1 MGLLHHGLAFQYKRE
16 SNMNIKKQDLI
27 KVYNFLNG
35 ASLVGAVSR
44 ARTKLNKSIVEA
56 FQEMQSDESDLVKEY
71 GGEIVQDGAVKFDN
85 ERQDDK
91 VAFNKAMLELHE
103 ESAVFTETTQDQF
116 NRLKTALE
124 SYDKELSNQDA
135 EAYDILLSALEEEK

>member
-1 MGLLHHGLAFQYKRE
+1 
-16 SNMNIKKQDLI
+16 MNIKKQDLI

-44 ARTKLNKSIVEA
+44 SRTKLNKSIAEA

-71 GGEIVQDGAVKFDN
+71 GGEILQGGAVKFDN

-91 VAFNKAMLELHE
+91 LAFNKAMLELHE
-103 ESAVFTETTQDQF
+103 ESAVFAETTQDQF

>member
-1 MGLLHHGLAFQYKRE
+1 
-16 SNMNIKKQDLI
+16 MNIKKQDLI

-44 ARTKLNKSIVEA
+44 ARTKLNKSIAEA

-71 GGEIVQDGAVKFDN
+71 GGEILQGGAVKFDN
-85 ERQDDK
+85 ERQYDK
-91 VAFNKAMLELHE
+91 LAFNKAMLELHE
-103 ESAVFTETTQDQF
+103 ESAVFAETTQDQF
-116 NRLKTALE
+116 NHLKTALE

>member
-1 MGLLHHGLAFQYKRE
+1 
-16 SNMNIKKQDLI
+16 MNIKKKELI

-35 ASLVGAVSR
+35 ASLVGAESR
-44 ARTKLNKSIVEA
+44 TRTKLNKSIAEA
-56 FQEMQSDESDLVKEY
+56 FQEMHSDESDLVKEY
-71 GGEIVQDGAVKFDN
+71 GGEILQGGAVKFDN
-85 ERQDDK
+85 ERHDDK
-91 VAFNKAMLELHE
+91 LAFNKAMLELHE
-103 ESAVFTETTQDQF
+103 ESAVFAETTQDQF

>member
-1 MGLLHHGLAFQYKRE
+1 
-16 SNMNIKKQDLI
+16 MNIKKQELI

-44 ARTKLNKSIVEA
+44 ARTKLNKYIAEA

-71 GGEIVQDGAVKFDN
+71 GGEILQGGAVKFDN

>member
-1 MGLLHHGLAFQYKRE
+1 
-16 SNMNIKKQDLI
+16 MNIKKQDLI
-27 KVYNFLNG
+27 KVYKFLNG

-44 ARTKLNKSIVEA
+44 ARTKLNKSIAEA

-71 GGEIVQDGAVKFDN
+71 GGEIVQGGTVKFDK
-85 ERQDDK
+85 ERQGDK

-103 ESAVFTETTQDQF
+103 ESAVFTENTQDQF

-124 SYDKELSNQDA
+124 SYDKELNNEDA

>member
-1 MGLLHHGLAFQYKRE
+1 
-16 SNMNIKKQDLI
+16 MNIKKQELI

-44 ARTKLNKSIVEA
+44 ARTKLNKSIAEA

-71 GGEIVQDGAVKFDN
+71 GGEILQGGAVKFDN

-91 VAFNKAMLELHE
+91 LAFNKAMLELHE
-103 ESAVFTETTQDQF
+103 ESAVFAETTQDQF

-124 SYDKELSNQDA
+124 NYDKELSNQDA

>member
-1 MGLLHHGLAFQYKRE
+1 MELFHDGLAFQYKKE

-44 ARTKLNKSIVEA
+44 ARTKLNKSIAEA

-71 GGEIVQDGAVKFDN
+71 GGEILQGGTVKFDK

>member
-1 MGLLHHGLAFQYKRE
+1 
-16 SNMNIKKQDLI
+16 MNIKKQDLI

-44 ARTKLNKSIVEA
+44 ARTKLNKSIEEA

-71 GGEIVQDGAVKFDN
+71 GGEILQGGTVKFDK

>member
-1 MGLLHHGLAFQYKRE
+1 
-16 SNMNIKKQDLI
+16 MNIKKQDLI

-35 ASLVGAVSR
+35 ARLVGAVSR
-44 ARTKLNKSIVEA
+44 ARTKLNKSIAEA

-71 GGEIVQDGAVKFDN
+71 GGEIVQGGAVKFDK
-85 ERQDDK
+85 ERQEDK

>member
-1 MGLLHHGLAFQYKRE
+1 
-16 SNMNIKKQDLI
+16 MNIKKQELI

-44 ARTKLNKSIVEA
+44 ARTKLNKSIAEA
-56 FQEMQSDESDLVKEY
+56 FKEMQSDESDLVKEY
-71 GGEIVQDGAVKFDN
+71 GGEILQGGAVKFDN

-91 VAFNKAMLELHE
+91 LAFNKAMLELHE

>member
-1 MGLLHHGLAFQYKRE
+1 
-16 SNMNIKKQDLI
+16 MNIKKQELI

-44 ARTKLNKSIVEA
+44 ARTKLNKSIAEA
-56 FQEMQSDESDLVKEY
+56 FKEMQSDESDLVKEY
-71 GGEIVQDGAVKFDN
+71 GGEILQGGAVKFDN

-91 VAFNKAMLELHE
+91 LAFNKAMLELHE
-103 ESAVFTETTQDQF
+103 ESAVFTETKQDQF

>member
-1 MGLLHHGLAFQYKRE
+1 
-16 SNMNIKKQDLI
+16 MNVKKQDLI
-27 KVYNFLNG
+27 KVYNFLND

-44 ARTKLNKSIVEA
+44 ARTKLNKSIAEVL
-56 FQEMQSDESDLVKEY
+56 QEMQSDESDLVKEY
-71 GGEIVQDGAVKFDN
+71 GGEILQGGTVKFDK
-85 ERQDDK
+85 ERQDDE

-124 SYDKELSNQDA
+124 GYDKELSNQDA

>member
-1 MGLLHHGLAFQYKRE
+1 
-16 SNMNIKKQDLI
+16 MNIKKQDLV

-44 ARTKLNKSIVEA
+44 ARTKLNKSITEA
-56 FQEMQSDESDLVKEY
+56 FEEMQSDESDLVKEY
-71 GGEIVQDGAVKFDN
+71 GGEILQGGTVKFDK

-91 VAFNKAMLELHE
+91 AAFNKAMLELHE

-124 SYDKELSNQDA
+124 SYDKELSNQYA

>member
-1 MGLLHHGLAFQYKRE
+1 
-16 SNMNIKKQDLI
+16 MNIKKQELI

-44 ARTKLNKSIVEA
+44 SRTKLNKSIAEA

-71 GGEIVQDGAVKFDN
+71 GGEILQGGVVEFSK

-91 VAFNKAMLELHE
+91 VAFNKAMRELHE
-103 ESAVFTETTQDQF
+103 ESAVFAETTQDQF

>member
-1 MGLLHHGLAFQYKRE
+1 MELLHDGVTFQYKKE

-44 ARTKLNKSIVEA
+44 ARTKLNKSIAEA

-71 GGEIVQDGAVKFDN
+71 GGEILQGGTVKFDK

-91 VAFNKAMLELHE
+91 AAFNKAMLELHE

>member
-1 MGLLHHGLAFQYKRE
+1 
-16 SNMNIKKQDLI
+16 MNIKKRDLI

-44 ARTKLNKSIVEA
+44 ARTKLNKSIAEA
-56 FQEMQSDESDLVKEY
+56 FQEMQSDESDLVKDY
-71 GGEIVQDGAVKFDN
+71 GGEILQGGAVKFDN

-103 ESAVFTETTQDQF
+103 ESAVFAETTQDQF

>member
-1 MGLLHHGLAFQYKRE
+1 
-16 SNMNIKKQDLI
+16 MNIKKQDLI
-27 KVYNFLNG
+27 KVYKFLNG

-44 ARTKLNKSIVEA
+44 ARTKLNKSIAEA

-71 GGEIVQDGAVKFDN
+71 GGEILQGGTVKFDN

-91 VAFNKAMLELHE
+91 LAFNKAMLELHE
-103 ESAVFTETTQDQF
+103 ESAVFAETTQDQF

>member
-1 MGLLHHGLAFQYKRE
+1 
-16 SNMNIKKQDLI
+16 MNIKKQDLI

-44 ARTKLNKSIVEA
+44 ARTKLNKSIMEA
-56 FQEMQSDESDLVKEY
+56 FQEFATDERTLIQDN
-71 GGEIVQDGAVKFDN
+71 GGAI
-85 ERQDDK
+85 DDK
-91 VAFNKAMLELHE
+91 GHFDFGEGNEASAEKFYQEKSELYAEAVIFE
-103 ESAVFTETTQDQF
+103 EATQDQF

>member
-1 MGLLHHGLAFQYKRE
+1 
-16 SNMNIKKQDLI
+16 MNIKKQDLI

-35 ASLVGAVSR
+35 ASLAGTVSR
-44 ARTKLNKSIVEA
+44 ARTKLNKSIAAA
-56 FQEMQSDESDLVKEY
+56 FQELQSDESDLVKEY
-71 GGEIVQDGAVKFDN
+71 GGEILQGGAVKFDN

-91 VAFNKAMLELHE
+91 LAFNKAMLELHE
-103 ESAVFTETTQDQF
+103 ESAVFAETTQDQF

>member
-1 MGLLHHGLAFQYKRE
+1 
-16 SNMNIKKQDLI
+16 MNIKKQDLI

-44 ARTKLNKSIVEA
+44 ARTKLNKSIAEA

-71 GGEIVQDGAVKFDN
+71 GGEIVQDGAVKFDK

>member
-1 MGLLHHGLAFQYKRE
+1 
-16 SNMNIKKQDLI
+16 MNIKKQDLI

-44 ARTKLNKSIVEA
+44 ARTKLNKSIAEA
-56 FQEMQSDESDLVKEY
+56 FKEMQSDESDLVKEY
-71 GGEIVQDGAVKFDN
+71 GGEILQGGTVKFDK

-124 SYDKELSNQDA
+124 SYDKELNNQDA

>member
-1 MGLLHHGLAFQYKRE
+1 
-16 SNMNIKKQDLI
+16 MNIKKKELI

-35 ASLVGAVSR
+35 ASLVGAESR
-44 ARTKLNKSIVEA
+44 TRTKLNKSIAEA
-56 FQEMQSDESDLVKEY
+56 FKEMQSDESDLVKEY
-71 GGEIVQDGAVKFDN
+71 GGEVLQDGAVKFDK

-91 VAFNKAMLELHE
+91 AAFNKAMLELHE

>member
-1 MGLLHHGLAFQYKRE
+1 
-16 SNMNIKKQDLI
+16 MNIKKQDLI

-44 ARTKLNKSIVEA
+44 ARTKLNKSIAEA
-56 FQEMQSDESDLVKEY
+56 FKEMQSDESDLVKEY
-71 GGEIVQDGAVKFDN
+71 GGEVLQDGAVKFDK

-91 VAFNKAMLELHE
+91 AAFNKAMLELHE

-116 NRLKTALE
+116 NRLKNALE

>member
-1 MGLLHHGLAFQYKRE
+1 
-16 SNMNIKKQDLI
+16 MNIKKQELI

-35 ASLVGAVSR
+35 ASLVGTVSR
-44 ARTKLNKSIVEA
+44 ARTKLNKSIAEA

-71 GGEIVQDGAVKFDN
+71 GGEILQGGAVKFDN

-91 VAFNKAMLELHE
+91 LAFNKAMLELHE

>member
-1 MGLLHHGLAFQYKRE
+1 
-16 SNMNIKKQDLI
+16 MNIKKQELI

-35 ASLVGAVSR
+35 ASLAGTVSR
-44 ARTKLNKSIVEA
+44 ARTKLNKSIAAA
-56 FQEMQSDESDLVKEY
+56 FQELQSDESDLVKEY
-71 GGEIVQDGAVKFDN
+71 GGEILQGGAVKFDN

-91 VAFNKAMLELHE
+91 LAFNKAMLELHE
-103 ESAVFTETTQDQF
+103 ESAVFAETTQDQF

>member
-1 MGLLHHGLAFQYKRE
+1 
-16 SNMNIKKQDLI
+16 MNIKKQELI
-27 KVYNFLNG
+27 KVYKFLNG
-35 ASLVGAVSR
+35 ASLVGTVSR
-44 ARTKLNKSIVEA
+44 ARTKLNKSIAEA
-56 FQEMQSDESDLVKEY
+56 VQEMQSDESDLVKEY
-71 GGEIVQDGAVKFDN
+71 GGDILQGGAVKFDN

-91 VAFNKAMLELHE
+91 LAFNKAMLELHE
-103 ESAVFTETTQDQF
+103 ESAVFAETTQDQF

>member
-1 MGLLHHGLAFQYKRE
+1 
-16 SNMNIKKQDLI
+16 MNIKKQELI

-35 ASLVGAVSR
+35 ASLAGTVSR
-44 ARTKLNKSIVEA
+44 ARTKLNKSIAAA
-56 FQEMQSDESDLVKEY
+56 FQELQSDESDLVKEY
-71 GGEIVQDGAVKFDN
+71 GGEILQGGAVKFGN

>member
-1 MGLLHHGLAFQYKRE
+1 
-16 SNMNIKKQDLI
+16 MNIKKQDLI

-44 ARTKLNKSIVEA
+44 ARTKLNQSILAA
-56 FQEMQSDESDLVKEY
+56 FQEFATDERDLIEDN
-71 GGEIVQDGAVKFDN
+71 GGTI
-85 ERQDDK
+85 DDK
-91 VAFNKAMLELHE
+91 GHFDFGEGNEASAEKFYQEKSELYAEAVIFE
-103 ESAVFTETTQDQF
+103 EATQDQF

>member
-1 MGLLHHGLAFQYKRE
+1 
-16 SNMNIKKQDLI
+16 MNIKKRDLI

-44 ARTKLNKSIVEA
+44 ARTKLNKSIAEA
-56 FQEMQSDESDLVKEY
+56 FQEMQSDESDLVKDY
-71 GGEIVQDGAVKFDN
+71 GGEILQGGAVKFDN

>member
-1 MGLLHHGLAFQYKRE
+1 
-16 SNMNIKKQDLI
+16 MNIKKQDLI

-44 ARTKLNKSIVEA
+44 ARTKLNKSIAEA
-56 FQEMQSDESDLVKEY
+56 FKEMQSDESDLVKEY
-71 GGEIVQDGAVKFDN
+71 GGEILQGGAVKFDN

-91 VAFNKAMLELHE
+91 LAFNKAMLELHE
-103 ESAVFTETTQDQF
+103 ESAVFAETTQDQF

>member
-1 MGLLHHGLAFQYKRE
+1 
-16 SNMNIKKQDLI
+16 MNIKKQDLI

-44 ARTKLNKSIVEA
+44 ARTKLNKSIAEA

-71 GGEIVQDGAVKFDN
+71 GGEILQGGTVKFDN

-124 SYDKELSNQDA
+124 RYDKELSNQDA

>member
-1 MGLLHHGLAFQYKRE
+1 
-16 SNMNIKKQDLI
+16 MNIKKQHLI
-27 KVYNFLNG
+27 KVYNFLNS

-44 ARTKLNKSIVEA
+44 ARTKLNKSIAEA

-71 GGEIVQDGAVKFDN
+71 GGEIVQGGAVKFDR

-91 VAFNKAMLELHE
+91 VAFNKAMIELHE
-103 ESAVFTETTQDQF
+103 ESAVFAETTQDQF